1 MKQYPAMPEI
11 AMEMGNVLVGKY
23 LGEKAAL
30 MKPPPPAEDTELKK
44 RTTRVAGSDITNSW
58 LEWRMGSNQGGTW
71 GRIVAL
77 AIGWRWM
84 AGSWWRKAKRHVD
97 ASALRHV
104 TCALGH
110 VICMNFFFSEYR
122 KHFGIQSGLPVLLSV
137 RSDPY
142 RCMYMYRY
150 R

>member
-77 AIGWRWM
+77 HWGDGWLVR
-84 AGSWWRKAKRHVD
+84 GGEK
-97 ASALRHV
+97 
-104 TCALGH
+104 TCRRVGTSPRD
-110 VICMNFFFSEYR
+110 VCWDTS
-122 KHFGIQSGLPVLLSV
+122 SV
-137 RSDPY
+137 
-142 RCMYMYRY
+142 
-150 R
+150 